1 MANYNQAPTLKFNGH
16 KNKGQFY
23 QIPQDLADIIFNEL
37 GNSSAQLRIMM
48 VLLGTKEG
56 FNISDKWICERTGL
70 QHPSY
75 INARKALVKKGWLT
89 HEAAKGITVN
99 INAIYGNRSNTTLLH
114 EEDNQNSGNTTLLH
128 CSNTTLLER
137 GNTIL
142 PQCSNIT
149 LPITYNTDNKTDN
162 ITKEKLF
169 QPQAAESSFSI
180 DSQKEEVVEV
190 IAAYQLRQMGVRYE
204 IVGNDLVRICDT
216 GKLFKVSGY

>member
-70 QHPSY
+70 KHPSY
-75 INARKALVKKGWLT
+75 INARKALVNKGWLT

-99 INAIYGNRSNTTLLH
+99 INAIYENSSNTTLPLD
-114 EEDNQNSGNTTLLH
+114 ETNDN
-128 CSNTTLLER
+128 CSNTTLLQR

-142 PQCSNIT
+142 PQCSNTALPQRGNTT

-162 ITKEKLF
+162 KTKADNSPLQGEVIHL
-169 QPQAAESSFSI
+169 AE
-180 DSQKEEVVEV
+180 SQKEEVVGA